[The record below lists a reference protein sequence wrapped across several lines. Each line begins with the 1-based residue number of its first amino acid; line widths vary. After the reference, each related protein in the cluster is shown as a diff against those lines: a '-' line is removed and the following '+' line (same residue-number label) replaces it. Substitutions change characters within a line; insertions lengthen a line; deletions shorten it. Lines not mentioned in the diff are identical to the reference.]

1 MYSFSV
7 VTTRTANKPQSMG
20 TTTGA
25 GPMPPK
31 RLSQTGDWFY
41 LGEIAKA
48 GQNIENKK
56 DPGNTGVPF
65 E

>member
-1 MYSFSV
+1 MCHNVFLSV
-7 VTTRTANKPQSMG
+7 VTTRTANKPQSTG
-20 TTTGA
+20 LTTGA

-48 GQNIENKK
+48 GQNIEKY
-56 DPGNTGVPF
+56 GLFFT
-65 E
+65 